1 MAVTT
6 RYTLAQV
13 ERFRA
18 LKADKRRHLYYAV
31 PAVLLVGFVMLHANG
46 WLIFCA
52 LAGAIVGFNIFTNP
66 GSILVKYD
74 HARTAWDALLMRS
87 DPGTTLTVEFT
98 VRGSETVYYA
108 EKGERYEERRTG
120 QVIDTQSRTKNAV
133 GSAVVGG
140 LLFGPAGAIVGGS
153 MARRQTTGT
162 ATDVYNVVPVD
173 HGHIAI
179 TSERF
184 VFMGARDTV
193 ELPIERVM
201 RYSTVEGTNRINV
214 EYSGRKPGE
223 SYAVDPALFQ
233 LCMARRAR
241 DGRFAIPL
249 PPPPLSNDVNSSIV
263 LESAASLIP
272 ALTT

>member
-1 MAVTT
+1 
-6 RYTLAQV
+6 
-13 ERFRA
+13 
-18 LKADKRRHLYYAV
+18 
-31 PAVLLVGFVMLHANG
+31 MLHANG